1 MKIVVAQFYSE
12 NVVYGNYAK
21 EINERY
27 CNLQGYTYFAE
38 TNTEKIK
45 DKLQG
50 RSWTWYKPHLLK
62 EVFTQH
68 PDCDYALFLDI
79 DAVFSTDTRRIEEF
93 IDDTSNIIM
102 TNDYGPS
109 MVNAGVMIVKNTEWS
124 KWYLDNWWNIC
135 EEYPQYK
142 TGLWH
147 DQTCIGLLHERID
160 KSKFKIIDCS
170 DLNAREYNEQKFIF
184 HAFSYGMLPYRT
196 IDAIYKRKFNIT
208 TKIDMGLNELGQHH
222 GTDKHYYHN
231 YYTRVYENLL
241 RPYKSHCD
249 ILEIGVLGGA
259 SLKIWDDFFE
269 TGVVHGVDI
278 EPKSLDYGRTECFIV
293 DQSNEDSLRSFT
305 ENGQKYDIIVDD
317 GSHRMRDQQITV
329 QILFKSLKSGGYFV
343 IEDLQ
348 TSTECRMPSKAIFG
362 WGDPEKTTCLD
373 MLYSIINGDPK
384 CDYKTSEWDSFISEI
399 EEIKITQ
406 DREDSILATIKKK

>member
-12 NVVYGNYAK
+12 NVVYGNYSR

-27 CNLQGYTYFAE
+27 CNLHGYTYFAE

-45 DKLQG
+45 DRLQG
-50 RSWTWYKPHLLK
+50 RSWTWYKPHLLRD
-62 EVFTQH
+62 VFIQY
-68 PDCDYALFLDI
+68 PDCDYVLFLDI

-109 MVNAGVMIVKNTEWS
+109 IVNAGVMLVKNTDWS
-124 KWYLDNWWNIC
+124 KTFINDWWDIC
-135 EEYPQYK
+135 EEFPQFK

-147 DQTCIGLLHERID
+147 DQTCLGFLYQKID
-160 KSKFKIIDCS
+160 KSKFKIIDAS
-170 DLNAREYNEQKFIF
+170 DLNSKDYDENKFVF
-184 HAFSYGMLPYRT
+184 HAFAYGMLPYRT
-196 IDAIYKRKFNIT
+196 IDSVYNRKFNIT
-208 TKIDMGLNELGQHH
+208 TNIDMGLNELAKHH
-222 GTDKHYYHN
+222 GTDKYYNHN

-241 RPYKSHCD
+241 RPYKSYCD

-259 SLKIWDDFFE
+259 SLKIWDDFFDA
-269 TGVVHGVDI
+269 GVVHGIDI
-278 EPKSLDYGRTECFIV
+278 EPKSLDYGRTKCFVV
-293 DQSNEDSLRSFT
+293 DQSNEDALRSFT

-329 QILFKSLKSGGYFV
+329 QILFKILKSGGHFV

-373 MLYSIINGDPK
+373 MLHSIINGEPK
-384 CDYKTSEWDSFISEI
+384 CDYKTSDWESFISEI

>member
-1 MKIVVAQFYSE
+1 MKIVVTQFYTE
-12 NVVYGNYAK
+12 NVVYGNFAK

-27 CNLQGYTYFAE
+27 CNQQGYTYFAE
-38 TNTEKIK
+38 TSTEKIK
-45 DKLQG
+45 NSIEG
-50 RSWTWYKPHLLK
+50 RSWTWYKPHLIK
-62 EVFTQH
+62 EVFTLH
-68 PDCDYALFLDI
+68 PDCDYVLFLDI

-93 IDDTSNIIM
+93 IDDTSDIIM

-109 MVNAGVMIVKNTEWS
+109 LVNAGVMLVKNTEWS
-124 KWYLDNWWNIC
+124 KQYMDNWWNIC
-135 EEYPQYK
+135 EEFPQYK

-147 DQTCIGLLHERID
+147 DQTCIGLLYERID
-160 KSKFKIIDCS
+160 KSKFKVIDAL
-170 DLNAREYNEQKFIF
+170 DFNAREYNEQKFIF

-196 IDAIYKRKFNIT
+196 IDAVYNKKFNIT
-208 TKIDMGLNELGQHH
+208 TRIDMGLNELAQHH
-222 GTDKHYYHN
+222 GTDKQYFHN

-241 RPYKSHCD
+241 RPYKTSCD

-259 SLKIWDDFFE
+259 SLKIWNDFFE
-269 TGVVHGVDI
+269 SGVVHGVDI
-278 EPKSLDYGRTECFIV
+278 EPKSLGYGRTECFIV
-293 DQSNEDSLRSFT
+293 DQSNEDELRKFA
-305 ENGQKYDIIVDD
+305 ENGQKYDIIIDD

-373 MLYSIINGDPK
+373 MLYSIISGDPK
-384 CDYKTSEWDSFISEI
+384 CDYKTSEWESFISEV
-399 EEIKITQ
+399 EEIKLTQ

>member
-1 MKIVVAQFYSE
+1 MHYDE
-12 NVVYGNYAK
+12 
-21 EINERY
+21 
-27 CNLQGYTYFAE
+27 
-38 TNTEKIK
+38 
-45 DKLQG
+45 
-50 RSWTWYKPHLLK
+50 
-62 EVFTQH
+62 
-68 PDCDYALFLDI
+68 
-79 DAVFSTDTRRIEEF
+79 
-93 IDDTSNIIM
+93 
-102 TNDYGPS
+102 
-109 MVNAGVMIVKNTEWS
+109 
-124 KWYLDNWWNIC
+124 
-135 EEYPQYK
+135 
-142 TGLWH
+142 
-147 DQTCIGLLHERID
+147 
-160 KSKFKIIDCS
+160 SKFV
-170 DLNAREYNEQKFIF
+170 F
-184 HAFSYGMLPYRT
+184 HAFAYGMLPYRT

-269 TGVVHGVDI
+269 SGVVHGADI
-278 EPKSLDYGRTECFIV
+278 QPKSLDYGRTECFIV
-293 DQSNEDSLRSFT
+293 DQSNEDSLKSFA

-317 GSHRMRDQQITV
+317 GSHRMRDQQSTV

-343 IEDLQ
+343 IEDVQ

>member
-12 NVVYGNYAK
+12 NVVYGNYAR

-45 DKLQG
+45 NNLQG
-50 RSWTWYKPHLLK
+50 RSWTWYKPHLLR

-68 PDCDYALFLDI
+68 PDCDYVLFLDI

-109 MVNAGVMIVKNTEWS
+109 IVNAGVMLVKNTDWS
-124 KWYLDNWWNIC
+124 KTFLNDWWDIC
-135 EEYPQYK
+135 EEFPQFK

-147 DQTCIGLLHERID
+147 DQTCLGFLYQKID
-160 KSKFKIIDCS
+160 KSKFKIIDAS
-170 DLNAREYNEQKFIF
+170 DLNSMHYDENKFVF
-184 HAFSYGMLPYRT
+184 HAFAYGALPYRT
-196 IDAIYKRKFNIT
+196 IDSIYNRKFNIT
-208 TKIDMGLNELGQHH
+208 TNIDMGLNELGKHH
-222 GTDKHYYHN
+222 GTDKYYNHN

-241 RPYKSHCD
+241 RPYKSYCD

-269 TGVVHGVDI
+269 SGVVHGIDI
-278 EPKSLDYGRTECFIV
+278 EPKSLDYGRTKCFVV
-293 DQSNEDSLRSFT
+293 DQSNEDSLKSFT

-329 QILFKSLKSGGYFV
+329 QILFKSLKSGGHFV

-348 TSTECRMPSKAIFG
+348 TSTECRMPSKAVFG